1 MELDNI
7 IHTRR
12 TCRDFK
18 KKDISIGTIGE
29 VLDISRF
36 APSAGNIQNWYFIIV
51 KDSEKKE
58 ALADICKG
66 QAWIADAP
74 ALIIICNKSEECTNK
89 FKEKGEKFSIQN
101 CAIISSYITLKAT
114 DLGLGTAMIGA
125 FDEDQVRRVLD
136 IPNNICPEGII
147 AIGYPNSLDEDQ
159 EREDLKY
166 HTYFESWGKKVFS
179 KNPWPLAK
187 SIEKATKKVSQSTNR
202 AKTKASGIL
211 RKVKN
216 KIKNN

>member
-18 KKDISIGTIGE
+18 KKDLSMGTIGE

-36 APSAGNIQNWYFIIV
+36 APSAGNVQNWYFIIV
-51 KDSEKKE
+51 KDEEKKE
-58 ALADICKG
+58 ALVDKCKG
-66 QAWIADAP
+66 QAWMIDAP
-74 ALIIICNKSEECTNK
+74 ALIVICNKSDECTKK
-89 FKEKGEKFSIQN
+89 FKEKGEQFSIQN

-114 DLGLGTAMIGA
+114 DLGLGTAMVGA
-125 FDEDQVRRVLD
+125 FDDKEVKKVLD
-136 IPNNICPEGII
+136 IPNGISPEGII

-159 EREDLKY
+159 EREELKY

-179 KNPWPLAK
+179 KDAWPISK
-187 SIEKATKKVSQSTNR
+187 PIGKATKKVSQSTNM
-202 AKTKASGIL
+202 AKLKASGLL

-216 KIKNN
+216 KIKK